1 MTITAS
7 ISLFIAMLIVAVI
20 PGPGIFAVVA
30 RSISSGLSQGLVTVV
45 GIVFGDYVFI
55 VLSLYGLSA
64 LAQSMGDLFL
74 VIKYAGAAY
83 LCWLG
88 WQMLKAKP
96 IDAKLPEVNAVSTLR
111 NFMTGLLTT
120 LSNPKAILFYV
131 SFFPACIDMQSV
143 SILDAGIIMAI
154 ASIAVGGVMAAYA
167 YAASRARKL
176 FTNTKANR
184 ALNITAGGIMLG
196 SGTLLAIRH

>member
-1 MTITAS
+1 MSLTTS
-7 ISLFIAMLIVAVI
+7 LSLFIAMLILAVI

-55 VLSLYGLSA
+55 LLSLYGLSA

-74 VIKYAGAAY
+74 IIKYAGAAY

-96 IDAKLPEVNAVSTLR
+96 MSTELPEVTALSTLGH
-111 NFMTGLLTT
+111 FTTGLLTT

-131 SFFPACIDMQSV
+131 SFFPAFIDMQSV
-143 SILDAGIIMAI
+143 SLLDAGIIMLI

-167 YAASRARKL
+167 YAASKARKL
-176 FTNTKANR
+176 FNNTKATR
-184 ALNITAGGIMLG
+184 ALNVTAGGIMLG
-196 SGTLLAIRH
+196 SGTLLAIKN